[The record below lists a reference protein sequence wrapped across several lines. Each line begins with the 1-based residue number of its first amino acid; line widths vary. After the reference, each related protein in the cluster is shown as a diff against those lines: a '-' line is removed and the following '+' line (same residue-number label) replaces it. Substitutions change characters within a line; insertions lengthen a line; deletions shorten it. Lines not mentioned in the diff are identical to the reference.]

1 MTPGIAGNLPDDIRE
16 LYSCHE
22 LHHASAI
29 LATEFPKELAELLT
43 ALRAFRFTKTQVLAP
58 GGNESEIP
66 KTLSKL
72 LRPEGWKERQLNASH
87 TVNDETVRS
96 ESHYIDYVKGR
107 VAFDLE
113 WNSKDQTFDRDLYA
127 FRFFFEYDKIS
138 VGVLL
143 TRGPD
148 LANLFK
154 TLGVQGKYG
163 ASTTHWD
170 KLMPRLQSGRAG
182 GCPILALGISKKL
195 YLDK

>member
-1 MTPGIAGNLPDDIRE
+1 M
-16 LYSCHE
+16 
-22 LHHASAI
+22 
-29 LATEFPKELAELLT
+29 
-43 ALRAFRFTKTQVLAP
+43 
-58 GGNESEIP
+58 
-66 KTLSKL
+66 SKL
-72 LRPEGWKERQLNASH
+72 LRPKGWGERQLEASQ
-87 TVNDETVRS
+87 TVADAIVRT
-96 ESHYIDYVKGR
+96 ESHKIDYVKGR

-148 LANLFK
+148 LADLFK
-154 TLGVQGKYG
+154 ELGVQGKYG
-163 ASTTHWD
+163 VSTTHWC